1 MNLPPNWFAWGFISL
16 LEIVFNPSALRAAW
30 PDFLFLETDDK
41 SIDIRGV
48 YQNVAEALDIP
59 EEKLNEWKRSTAGLT
74 NTVEYD
80 NISKDFSVV
89 K

>member
-1 MNLPPNWFAWGFISL
+1 MRDEMEKTKKKIGA
-16 LEIVFNPSALRAAW
+16 
-30 PDFLFLETDDK
+30 
-41 SIDIRGV
+41 
-48 YQNVAEALDIP
+48 DIP